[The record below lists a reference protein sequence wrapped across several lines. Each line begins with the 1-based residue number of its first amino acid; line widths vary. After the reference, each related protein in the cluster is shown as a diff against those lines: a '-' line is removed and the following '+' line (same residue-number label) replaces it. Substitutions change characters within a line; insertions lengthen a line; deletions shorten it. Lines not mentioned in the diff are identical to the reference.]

1 MPNVQPARDCGSK
14 RMRGG
19 TDDHSGPRSDQI
31 RPQSRAV
38 LIVGGTHPAP
48 VEALLEEKGFEDVQ
62 WWCGQRHDQFK
73 RPIPRTIGLVI
84 VLTDAINHS
93 MMRSI
98 RLRCRAMDIPVVCS
112 RSRKSELQG
121 HLDQLRRAG

>member
-1 MPNVQPARDCGSK
+1 MPNVQPARDCGRIWSL
-14 RMRGG
+14 RGPEW
-19 TDDHSGPRSDQI
+19 SSVPPRI
-31 RPQSRAV
+31 RFEPQSRAV

>member
-1 MPNVQPARDCGSK
+1 MH
-14 RMRGG
+14 GG
-19 TDDHSGPRSDQI
+19 TDDHSGPCSDQI

-112 RSRKSELQG
+112 RSRKSELHG
-121 HLDQLRRAG
+121 HLDQLRRSG